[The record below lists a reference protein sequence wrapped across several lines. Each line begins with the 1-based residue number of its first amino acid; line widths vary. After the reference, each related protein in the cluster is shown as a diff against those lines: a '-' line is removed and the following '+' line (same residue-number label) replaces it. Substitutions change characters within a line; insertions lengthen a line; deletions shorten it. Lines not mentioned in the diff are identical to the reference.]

1 MIELRQ
7 YQVDMIDRTRAALKR
22 VRAVAMV
29 AATGSGKTSIASR
42 MLKTCSDKGHGA
54 WFLCHRRELITQSA
68 ITFAKAGVDHGIVAA
83 GFDGDRKRLVQICSV
98 QTLARRWHTL
108 AKPKLI
114 IWDECH
120 HCAAST
126 YDTIYKQFPDAVHI
140 GLTASPVRLDG
151 TGLGA
156 WFQEIIE
163 GPPVRSL
170 IDEGYLSDYRL
181 FAPKTMD
188 TQGVHS
194 RYGDFVKSELNKIAD
209 KPKITGDA
217 ISHYKKYAAG
227 KRALIFAVSIEH
239 SQHVVQQ
246 FNDAGIKAEHVDG
259 ATQSGERDAIFRRF
273 TSGETLALSN
283 VEIASEGVDIPAVE
297 AAILLR
303 PTQSLGMYLQQVGRA
318 LRPAP
323 GKLHAIILDHAGN
336 AFRHGLP
343 DDVREWSLLGTQR
356 NVASKDPDDIKV
368 KQCPICYAT
377 VASYKSECRHCG
389 HKFVPVGREIETVEG
404 ELSEVDVIQAR
415 IAARREQASAETLDD
430 LIRIGRLR
438 GYKSPEK
445 WAGFIFTARLVKQK
459 QKQKAAA

>member
-1 MIELRQ
+1 VIQLRD
-7 YQVDMIDRTRAALKR
+7 YQIDMIDRTRAALKR

-83 GFDGDRKRLVQICSV
+83 GFDGDRKKLVQICSV
-98 QTLARRWHTL
+98 QTLARRWHL
-108 AKPKLI
+108 LERPKLI
-114 IWDECH
+114 IWDEAH
-120 HCAAST
+120 HCAATT

-156 WFQEIIE
+156 WFQEIVE
-163 GPPVRSL
+163 GPPVREL
-170 IDEGYLSDYRL
+170 IDAGYLSDYRL

-188 TQGVHS
+188 TAGVHT
-194 RYGDFVKSELNKIAD
+194 RYGDFVKSELSKIAD

-217 ISHYKKYAAG
+217 ISHYRKYCSG

-239 SQHVVQQ
+239 SLHIVQQ
-246 FNDAGIKAEHVDG
+246 FNDAGIRAEHVDG
-259 ATQSGERDAIFRRF
+259 TTQSGERDAIFRRF
-273 TSGETLALSN
+273 TKGETLALSN

-323 GKLHAIILDHAGN
+323 GKSHAIILDHAGN

-343 DDVREWSLLGTQR
+343 DDVREWSLLGTQTKKS
-356 NVASKDPDDIKV
+356 AADPDDIKV
-368 KQCPICYAT
+368 KQCPVCYAT
-377 VASYKSECRHCG
+377 VAAYKSECRHCG

-404 ELSEVDVIQAR
+404 ELSEVDIEMQRQAAR
-415 IAARREQASAETLDD
+415 IEQASAQSLDE
-430 LIRIGRLR
+430 LIRIGTLR
-438 GYKSPEK
+438 GYRNPAA
-445 WAGFIFTARLVKQK
+445 WATHVWTARAAKIKQR
-459 QKQKAAA
+459 ATA

>member
-1 MIELRQ
+1 M
-7 YQVDMIDRTRAALKR
+7 
-22 VRAVAMV
+22 
-29 AATGSGKTSIASR
+29 
-42 MLKTCSDKGHGA
+42 
-54 WFLCHRRELITQSA
+54 
-68 ITFAKAGVDHGIVAA
+68 AA
-83 GFDGDRKRLVQICSV
+83 GFDGDRKKLVQICSV

-259 ATQSGERDAIFRRF
+259 TTQSGERDAIFRRF
-273 TSGETLALSN
+273 TL
-283 VEIASEGVDIPAVE
+283 
-297 AAILLR
+297 
-303 PTQSLGMYLQQVGRA
+303 
-318 LRPAP
+318 
-323 GKLHAIILDHAGN
+323 
-336 AFRHGLP
+336 
-343 DDVREWSLLGTQR
+343 
-356 NVASKDPDDIKV
+356 
-368 KQCPICYAT
+368 
-377 VASYKSECRHCG
+377 
-389 HKFVPVGREIETVEG
+389 
-404 ELSEVDVIQAR
+404 
-415 IAARREQASAETLDD
+415 
-430 LIRIGRLR
+430 
-438 GYKSPEK
+438 
-445 WAGFIFTARLVKQK
+445 
-459 QKQKAAA
+459 